1 MSLASVISSEW
12 SGSMSKRW
20 IQWIAV
26 GGIAMASA
34 VMVIVGLLLAG
45 SLPQRSGSVQ
55 ISALSERVRIERD
68 ALGVP
73 TIRATSRTDAYVA
86 MGFLHAQERY
96 FQMDLLRRSAAGE
109 LSELLPGTLD
119 YDRYLRQF
127 RFRHLAE
134 KVYTELPASERE
146 LLEKYAAG
154 VNQGLET
161 LRVRPWEYGLLARK
175 PVEWRPVDSL
185 LVAYSMYLDLE
196 GGDARTAR
204 SIALV
209 AEHFSKPVFEFLC
222 RNSTRW
228 EAAMDGS
235 TLPILPIP
243 SSEHWTFYGRPLEL
257 SESGVLPN
265 TLHTD
270 ANRELQGSNAWA
282 IADRL
287 TTDGHALLAGDPHLS
302 LRVPNIWYRVD
313 YQYRSVAGEP
323 VRLLGVTIPG
333 LPLVVI
339 GSNTRVAWSM
349 TVAVADTHDLVSL
362 IPDPEQ
368 ENSYL
373 TPKGSRAITRV
384 EERIRMRD
392 GSDEILE
399 ILTTEYGPVVGRDGD
414 GNPYALLWSGLMPD
428 NFNLAMKDVDGADSV
443 EELFA
448 IAQRQNMPVQNLI
461 AADHHGS
468 IGWTAVGWIP
478 EREGYDGFLPQSSN
492 DPKWKWKGRLP
503 ADAYPS
509 IINPPNGRVW
519 NANNRAVGG
528 EAFAKLGDGRASDQ
542 ARGWIIQQALER
554 MHTVDERD
562 MHQLQLS
569 NSAAHL
575 ERWYGL
581 AELLL
586 PKMPEEL
593 RAAVEPVLKR
603 WSGEAS
609 VDSSAYALVGH
620 FYEQTRIR
628 VLGRILAPLKAL
640 DSQFRA
646 TDLSIDEALWL
657 LVSEQPEHLVNED
670 FEDWDAELVDV
681 MRTTVEQLEASHG
694 SLESATHG
702 RLNELH
708 MQHPLASGIP
718 LLGRWLN
725 MPVTPMDGDRYSPN
739 AQTRSHGPSLRM
751 VVSPGQEAV
760 ARFTMPGGQSGHFL
774 SPHYRDHH
782 QLWVSDAAAPLL
794 PGETVDVLQLYP

>member
-1 MSLASVISSEW
+1 MT
-12 SGSMSKRW
+12 KRW
-20 IQWIAV
+20 IRWIAV
-26 GGIAMASA
+26 GGIGMAAA
-34 VMVIVGLLLAG
+34 VVVAVGLLLTG

-55 ISALSERVRIERD
+55 IPALRDNVRIERD
-68 ALGVP
+68 ELGVP
-73 TIRATSRTDAYVA
+73 TIRAASRTDAYVA

-119 YDRYLRQF
+119 FDRYLRQF
-127 RFRHLAE
+127 RFRYLAE
-134 KVYTELPASERE
+134 KVYSELSSDERE
-146 LLEKYAAG
+146 LLEKYTAG
-154 VNQGLET
+154 VNQGLDS
-161 LRVRPWEYGLLARK
+161 LRVRPWEYGLLARR
-175 PVEWRPVDSL
+175 PVEWQPVDCL

-209 AEHFSKPVFEFLC
+209 SEHYSKPVFEFLC

-228 EAAMDGS
+228 QAAIDGS
-235 TLPILPIP
+235 TFPIFPIP
-243 SSEHWTFYGRPLEL
+243 SSEHWTFNGRPLEL
-257 SESGVLPN
+257 SGTATLPSTLPSTLRANESK
-265 TLHTD
+265 
-270 ANRELQGSNAWA
+270 ELQGSNAWA
-282 IADRL
+282 VADRFSAQ
-287 TTDGHALLAGDPHLS
+287 GGALLAGDPHLN

-313 YQYRSVAGEP
+313 YQYESDRGKP

-349 TVAVADTHDLVSL
+349 TVAVADTEDLVRL

-373 TPKGSRAITRV
+373 TPKGSSAIRRI

-392 GSDEILE
+392 GSDEIQE
-399 ILTTEYGPVVGRDGD
+399 VFMTDYGPLVGRDSS

-428 NFNLAMKDVDGADSV
+428 NFNLAMKDVDSADSV

-509 IINPPNGRVW
+509 IINPPSGRVW

-542 ARGWIIQQALER
+542 ARGWIIKQALER
-554 MHTVDERD
+554 MHSADERD
-562 MHQLQLS
+562 MHELQLS

-575 ERWYGL
+575 ERWYEL
-581 AELLL
+581 AEMLI
-586 PKMPEEL
+586 PKMPEAL
-593 RAAVEPVLKR
+593 RASVEPVLR
-603 WSGEAS
+603 EWSGEAS
-609 VDSSAYALVGH
+609 IDSSAYALVRG
-620 FYEQTRIR
+620 FYEQTRKC
-628 VLGRILAPLKAL
+628 VFDRILAPLKAL
-640 DSQFRA
+640 DPQFRV

-681 MRTTVEQLEASHG
+681 MRTVVKQLEASYG
-694 SLESATHG
+694 SLEKATHG
-702 RLNELH
+702 RLNELR

-718 LLGRWLN
+718 LLGGWLN
-725 MPVTPMDGDRYSPN
+725 MTKTPMDGDRYSPN

-751 VVSPGQEAV
+751 VVSPGQEEK

-782 QLWVSDAAAPLL
+782 PLWVSDSAAPLL